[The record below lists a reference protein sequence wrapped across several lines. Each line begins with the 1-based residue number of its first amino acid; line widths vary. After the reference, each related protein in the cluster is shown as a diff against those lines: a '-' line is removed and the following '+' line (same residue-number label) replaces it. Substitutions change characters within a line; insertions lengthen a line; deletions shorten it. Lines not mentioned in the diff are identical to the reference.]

1 MVERH
6 VFPTFE
12 WIDFTDSSVKEIEQ
26 ETVHLQ
32 IEANWIE
39 DSLERGHLPKFEQ
52 NEQAL
57 FFIFRAHSEELTR
70 KESSV
75 DGISSKMAIYLHGTT
90 LLTIHR
96 APFPFLTDLRPKV
109 THAEEWMIYL
119 MGQIILSYEG
129 PIESQ
134 FDQLDQLENKIF
146 LQKTDTIPLE
156 TLYLQKNRAR
166 ISRRILLLTQHVL
179 HQWEPSDAYKT
190 QYQDLKDSLVDHLL
204 QYDEIIDSSQSLL
217 QTSISLSGQRNNDVM
232 KLLTVFSVFFL
243 PLTFLVGALGLKINY
258 MPELRYRYGYPL
270 VWAVMGLS
278 SLVIFLWFKRKNI
291 V

>member
-57 FFIFRAHSEELTR
+57 FFILRAHSEELTR

-146 LQKTDTIPLE
+146 LQKTE
-156 TLYLQKNRAR
+156 N
-166 ISRRILLLTQHVL
+166 LL
-179 HQWEPSDAYKT
+179 K
-190 QYQDLKDSLVDHLL
+190 
-204 QYDEIIDSSQSLL
+204 
-217 QTSISLSGQRNNDVM
+217 
-232 KLLTVFSVFFL
+232 
-243 PLTFLVGALGLKINY
+243 
-258 MPELRYRYGYPL
+258 
-270 VWAVMGLS
+270 
-278 SLVIFLWFKRKNI
+278 
-291 V
+291 